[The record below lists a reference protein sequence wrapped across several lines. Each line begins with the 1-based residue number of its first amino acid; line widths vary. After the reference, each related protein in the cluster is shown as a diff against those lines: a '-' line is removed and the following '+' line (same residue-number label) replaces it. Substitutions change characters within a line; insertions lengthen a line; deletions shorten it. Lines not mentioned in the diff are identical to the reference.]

1 MASIYWLV
9 ILAALL
15 LIEIFTLGLFTIWFS
30 GGALIAFF
38 VSLVAEDNLLLQ
50 IIVFLTVSLVLL
62 IFTRPLVLKYYNP
75 KRIKTNY
82 EGVIG
87 KNGIVIVTIDNLK
100 STGQVTVDGQEW
112 SAKTADGS
120 RIEKGS
126 IVNVQAITGV
136 RLVVTKAA
144 QETRTVSEKISNE

>member
-38 VSLVAEDNLLLQ
+38 VSLVAEDNLILQ
-50 IIVFLTVSLVLL
+50 VIVFLTVSLVLL

-75 KRIKTNY
+75 KRVKTNY

-87 KNGIVIVTIDNLK
+87 KNGVVIITIDNLK
-100 STGQVTVDGQEW
+100 PAGQVTVDGQEW
-112 SAKTADGS
+112 SAKTVDGS

-126 IVNVQAITGV
+126 IVTVQAITGV
-136 RLVVTKAA
+136 KLVVTKAA
-144 QETRTVSEKISNE
+144 TETSTVSEKISNE

>member
-50 IIVFLTVSLVLL
+50 VIVFLTVSLVLL

-87 KNGIVIVTIDNLK
+87 KNGIVIVAIDNLK

-112 SAKTADGS
+112 SAKTVDGS

-136 RLVVTKAA
+136 RLVVTKAV
-144 QETRTVSEKISNE
+144 QETSTVSEKISNE

>member
-50 IIVFLTVSLVLL
+50 VIVFLTVSLVLL

-87 KNGIVIVTIDNLK
+87 KNGIVIVAIDNLK

-112 SAKTADGS
+112 SAKTVDGS
-120 RIEKGS
+120 RIEKGA

-136 RLVVTKAA
+136 RLVVTKAV
-144 QETRTVSEKISNE
+144 QETSTVSEKISNE